1 MSQTKQFRVPSIIST
16 GPGAAKEAGIHAK
29 QLGKKALLVT
39 DANLVKIGL
48 LEEVK
53 ASLDAAGVPYSIYDK
68 VMREP
73 VVEYVEEG
81 LRAFRD
87 AGADIVVSVGGGSPI
102 DAGKA
107 IASLSRN
114 PGEISD
120 YVGTSKIAKPSA
132 PLIAIPT
139 TAGTGSE
146 VTPFTIITNTQT
158 NVKMLISSPHLLP
171 TVALVDPIM
180 TLKMPQGITA
190 ATGLDALTH
199 AIEAY
204 VSIKAQPLTDTFALQ
219 AIRLISSNL
228 RRAWSYPD
236 DLEARSSVLMGALQ
250 AGLAFANS
258 SVALVHG
265 MARPIGAYFHVA
277 HGISNAVLLPAVI
290 EYSVTGNPKRYADI
304 AGAMGEQIR
313 GLSTDDA
320 AQRTIDA
327 VKRLNADLQIPS
339 LSGLGINVAKFE
351 SLVSKMALDAIASG
365 SPGNNPR
372 KATPEEIVTLYRKSL

>member
-139 TAGTGSE
+139 TATMKSQLAIPGRAEAHATLVHWPVRARPTGQLAARE
-146 VTPFTIITNTQT
+146 A
-158 NVKMLISSPHLLP
+158 LLP
-171 TVALVDPIM
+171 VRP
-180 TLKMPQGITA
+180 
-190 ATGLDALTH
+190 
-199 AIEAY
+199 
-204 VSIKAQPLTDTFALQ
+204 
-219 AIRLISSNL
+219 
-228 RRAWSYPD
+228 
-236 DLEARSSVLMGALQ
+236 AR
-250 AGLAFANS
+250 
-258 SVALVHG
+258 
-265 MARPIGAYFHVA
+265 
-277 HGISNAVLLPAVI
+277 
-290 EYSVTGNPKRYADI
+290 
-304 AGAMGEQIR
+304 
-313 GLSTDDA
+313 
-320 AQRTIDA
+320 
-327 VKRLNADLQIPS
+327 
-339 LSGLGINVAKFE
+339 
-351 SLVSKMALDAIASG
+351 
-365 SPGNNPR
+365 
-372 KATPEEIVTLYRKSL
+372 